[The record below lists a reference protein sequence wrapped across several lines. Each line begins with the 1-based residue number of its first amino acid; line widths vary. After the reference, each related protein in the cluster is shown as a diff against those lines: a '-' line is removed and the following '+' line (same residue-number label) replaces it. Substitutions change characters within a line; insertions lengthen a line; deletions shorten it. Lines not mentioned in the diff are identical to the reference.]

1 MDLSIIVPVK
11 NEEENLETLHKELSQ
26 TLVRLGSY
34 EIIFVNDGSTDR
46 SLDILKKIQ
55 KKDSHVVVIQFR
67 KNFGQTAA
75 MDAGFKQAQ
84 GNVIIPMDADL
95 QNDPKDIPK
104 LLTKLKEG
112 YDVVSGWRKN
122 RQDSTGK
129 SISSRL
135 AHFLRQLL
143 IKEEIHDSGCTL
155 KAYKKECFKDLN
167 LYGEMHRYIPAT
179 LKLKGFKITEVIVNH
194 RVRKFGQTKYGT
206 TRLVK
211 GFFDLLFIKFW
222 SDYSVRPI
230 HFFGSLG
237 LLQYVL
243 AVVIFLEQIWKAI
256 YVMGK
261 LDLGPLMVLSVLLI
275 ITGTLTII
283 FGFLAEIM
291 IREYYKDRVPYSI
304 ETVYK

>member
-1 MDLSIIVPVK
+1 MDLSIVIPVK
-11 NEEENLETLHKELSQ
+11 NEGENLEALHRELSQ
-26 TLVRLGSY
+26 TLAKLGSY
-34 EIIFVNDGSTDR
+34 EIIFINDGSTDR
-46 SLDILKKIQ
+46 SLEALKKIQ
-55 KKDSHVVVIQFR
+55 KRDSHVVVIQFR

-104 LLTKLKEG
+104 LLVKLKEG

-122 RQDSTGK
+122 RQDSAGK
-129 SISSRL
+129 SVSSRL
-135 AHFLRQLL
+135 AHFLRQVL

-167 LYGEMHRYIPAT
+167 LYGEMHRYIPAI
-179 LKLKGFKITEVIVNH
+179 LKLKGFKIGEAVVNH
-194 RVRKFGQTKYGT
+194 RPRKAGKTKYGT

-222 SDYSVRPI
+222 NDYSVRPI

-237 LLQYVL
+237 LFQYLVAIL
-243 AVVIFLEQIWKAI
+243 IFLEQIWKAI
-256 YVMGK
+256 YVVGK
-261 LDLGPLMVLSVLLI
+261 LDLGPLIVLSVLLI
-275 ITGTLTII
+275 ITGTLTIM

-304 ETVYK
+304 EAVYK

>member
-1 MDLSIIVPVK
+1 MDLSIVIPVK
-11 NEEENLETLHKELSQ
+11 NEAENIEPLHKELSQ
-26 TLVRLGSY
+26 TLTKLGSY

-46 SLDILKKIQ
+46 SLEVLRRLQ
-55 KKDSHVVVIQFR
+55 KRDSHVVVIQFR

-84 GNVIIPMDADL
+84 GDIIIPMDADL

-104 LLTKLKEG
+104 LLNKLREG
-112 YDVVSGWRKN
+112 FDVVSGWRKN
-122 RQDSTGK
+122 RQDSAGK

-135 AHFLRQLL
+135 AHLLRQLL

-167 LYGEMHRYIPAT
+167 LYGEMHRYIPAI
-179 LKLKGFKITEVIVNH
+179 LRLKGFKIGEVIVNH
-194 RVRKFGQTKYGT
+194 RPRKSGKTKYGT
-206 TRLVK
+206 TRIVK

-222 SDYSVRPI
+222 NDFSVRPI

-237 LLQYVL
+237 LFQYFL
-243 AVVIFLEQIWKAI
+243 AALIFLEQVWKAV
-256 YVMGK
+256 YVVGS
-261 LDLGPLMVLSVLLI
+261 LELGPLMVLSVLLI
-275 ITGTLTII
+275 ITGTLTIM

>member
-1 MDLSIIVPVK
+1 MDLSIVIPVK
-11 NEEENLETLHKELSQ
+11 NEEENLETLYKELSQ
-26 TLVRLGSY
+26 TIVKLGSY
-34 EIIFVNDGSTDR
+34 EIIFVNDGSTDH
-46 SLDILKKIQ
+46 SLEILKRIQ
-55 KKDSHVVVIQFR
+55 KKDSHVILIQFR
-67 KNFGQTAA
+67 KSFGQTAA

-84 GNVIIPMDADL
+84 GNVIIPLDADL

-112 YDVVSGWRKN
+112 FDVVSGWRKN
-122 RQDSTGK
+122 RQDSAGK
-129 SISSRL
+129 SISSHI
-135 AHFLRQLL
+135 AHLLRQLL

-167 LYGEMHRYIPAT
+167 LYGEMHRYIPAI
-179 LKLKGFKITEVIVNH
+179 LRLKGFKIGEVIVNH
-194 RVRKFGQTKYGT
+194 RPRKAGKTKYGT

-222 SDYSVRPI
+222 NDYSVRPI
-230 HFFGSLG
+230 HFFGGLG
-237 LLQYVL
+237 LFQYLVAIL
-243 AVVIFLEQIWKAI
+243 IFIEQVWKAI
-256 YVMGK
+256 YVVGK

-275 ITGTLTII
+275 ITGTLTIM

-304 ETVYK
+304 EEVYK